1 MKTVASAG
9 LAYLL
14 KFIWFI
20 ILALVIN
27 ITLTIIY
34 FDNIST
40 LFGGKDIWLGSITLA
55 TVVIF
60 PIVWLI
66 SAKSEALLSAI
77 FKVVDTNLDGLVGFI
92 IDTFVSGKNRETI
105 GDYTGVLNEQSTV
118 TQLILEFFFEKIDFF
133 NDISEL
139 LKEKD
144 YSDEELKV
152 KMVERIREKELFEEW
167 QPSVMTPLILAGANI
182 GAIYLAEYFL

>member
-167 QPSVMTPLILAGANI
+167 QPSFMTPLILAGANI